1 MIPLLVMLDGINRH
15 IVIFVSSLSDLRLQ
29 IEPCDD
35 AGGND
40 ASDVLNNIS
49 VVNTDSGMPAI
60 KQVNNFI
67 SHGFVT

>member
-1 MIPLLVMLDGINRH
+1 MC
-15 IVIFVSSLSDLRLQ
+15 LQ

-67 SHGFVT
+67 SHGFVTWVAVTDIINGTLY